1 MGRFVTTNAPAGTG
15 ACILGNSTATVCGSF
30 CGDGRNIC
38 NIGACASSGVGCVW
52 QPIEVCCCWT
62 NHISGYK
69 CFLYNFSCWSM
80 IKIEFNGMARCDY
93 DSCFKVL
100 ADSTNC
106 DLISNPNTYVYTQR
120 WSNYCGFTCGP
131 SCDIICIPTNCMS
144 TGCCTSRTGPMAV
157 CLFPVSHGWTT
168 ATNSAHIGGR
178 WEHTGHASS
187 DNACTMGSWSP
198 YCLAS
203 PGQICY
209 PLCCVT
215 NCTGMYFN
223 RLRIAVG
230 CCFWSACAGGPGVP
244 VSGAYYG
251 LWGMPRQTLA
261 LVPPA

>member
-1 MGRFVTTNAPAGTG
+1 MGRYITCNAPVVAGSS
-15 ACILGNSTATVCGSF
+15 ACVLGNSTATL

-38 NIGACASSGVGCVW
+38 NVGACSSTGIGCVW
-52 QPIEVCCCWT
+52 QPIEVCCCWNNT
-62 NHISGYK
+62 ICGYK

-106 DLISNPNTYVYTQR
+106 DLISNPNVYVYTHR

-144 TGCCTSRTGPMAV
+144 TNCCTSRTGPMAV

-198 YCLAS
+198 YCVAS

-215 NCTGMYFN
+215 NCTGMNFN

-244 VSGAYYG
+244 ISGAYYG